1 MGHPVILIDRL
12 SARVRKLVC
21 LVIPLGRTWSFPGL
35 WLLLTLVHVLSAPSG
50 IRGGGGTLISGI
62 DDQGLGT

>member
-1 MGHPVILIDRL
+1 M
-12 SARVRKLVC
+12 C

-50 IRGGGGTLISGI
+50 IRGGGGDTLTSGI